1 MGSCPRRYSIAL
13 RIVSLSTE
21 VLVELCQICCSKKE
35 YNRTQRQPKLV
46 FDLQNRRSERRKLM
60 RPIH

>member
-21 VLVELCQICCSKKE
+21 VLVELCQICSSKKE

-46 FDLQNRRSERRKLM
+46 FDLQNRQSERRKLM